1 MFLRSLNLTVLM
13 LATVPALIFGSEGA
27 LARCQILSATHSAL
41 TREGAVESSQ
51 MLAVENALEIKRQNG
66 WQSYRMRARKVTP
79 DPFWKAVRPTVPA
92 EAIVGGPIVTPRT
105 HTVCW
110 TGVVVPYVCTSGALV
125 CSD

>member
-1 MFLRSLNLTVLM
+1 MLRSVNLPVITF
-13 LATVPALIFGSEGA
+13 ATIAALICGSEGA
-27 LARCQILSATHSAL
+27 SAHCQIISATHSAL

-51 MLAVENALEIKRQNG
+51 MLALEKALDIQRQNG
-66 WQSYRMRARKVTP
+66 WRSYSMRARKVRP
-79 DPFWKAVRPTVPA
+79 DPFWKAVRPIVPA

-110 TGVVVPYVCTSGALV
+110 TGVVVPYVCTSGTLV